1 MRTWLA
7 AHRDVW
13 LGVAVV
19 AAMSAAYL
27 WTGEFALNVPP
38 AVSATAIVPIVT
50 CVARDSVN
58 AGSFIAKFGYERA
71 DGAPTVTVAYAN
83 AGAVLNFISVG
94 GNPLPQRYGVPTEFQ
109 IGSHASQI
117 EVRALD
123 TQTVIWT
130 LTSDQTRAA
139 VATSQS
145 QPACASSDN
154 RPR

>member
-1 MRTWLA
+1 MGKWLA
-7 AHRDVW
+7 AHRDLW
-13 LGVAVV
+13 LGMVVV
-19 AAMSAAYL
+19 AAMSAGYL
-27 WTGEFALNVPP
+27 WTGEFNLNVSPT
-38 AVSATAIVPIVT
+38 VSATAIIPVLT
-50 CVARDSVN
+50 CVARDPVN

-71 DGAPTVTVAYAN
+71 EGASMLRVPYAN

-94 GNPLPQRYGVPTEFQ
+94 GNPLPERYGLPTEFQ
-109 IGSHASQI
+109 IGSHANQI

-139 VATSQS
+139 MASSQS
-145 QPACASSDN
+145 QPACAPSES